1 MKSNQFER
9 IKELFQAALER
20 KPADREAFLDQAC
33 QGDEV
38 LFQELVSL
46 LAEHEKTDSFLE
58 IPALESD
65 ASSLETGDLIGVYRI
80 ERELGR
86 GGMGVVYLAED
97 TRLHRRVALKALA
110 PHIISDPKQ
119 KERLRSEARIAAS
132 LSHPAIATV
141 YALEESEGHLYIA
154 SEYVEGENLRSELQ
168 QGPLSPQALLDLA
181 VEIVQGLVAAHA
193 GGVIHR
199 DLKPE
204 NIMRNKKGQLK
215 ILDFGVAIAPEMD
228 LREEPLTEPGTLL
241 GTPSYMAP
249 EQLKGETVD
258 FRCDIFT
265 FGILFYELAS
275 GSNPFR
281 GETPIS
287 TIAKILESEPP
298 PLSQFTTS
306 PVQLDRIVERCL
318 PKDPEQRYSSTP
330 TLLEDLER
338 ARTEIRSDLSE
349 DKTGVH
355 HSRDKSS
362 SQPSLHSLWWVIHQV
377 LVLAL
382 YGSMVLALWQVKE
395 WSSDVWTL
403 LVFFGVFGCAAFN
416 GTLRTHLLFTARFNS
431 RVINSEIGRAAPW
444 LRRVDGLFAAL
455 LLVSAFAVAFDHQL
469 LAGFLAGIAMGYMV
483 VFLVVEPA
491 TTRALFSPPKGPSE

>member
-1 MKSNQFER
+1 VKSKPFER
-9 IKELFQAALER
+9 IKELFQAALEQ
-20 KPADREAFLDQAC
+20 KPADRKAFLDQAC

-46 LAEHEKTDSFLE
+46 LAEHEKDDNFLE
-58 IPALESD
+58 IPSLESEP
-65 ASSLETGDLIGVYRI
+65 STLEAGDLIGVYRI

-110 PHIISDPKQ
+110 PHIVADPKQ

-168 QGPLSPQALLDLA
+168 QGPLSPDALLDLA
-181 VEIVQGLVAAHA
+181 IEVVQGLVAAHA
-193 GGVIHR
+193 EGVIHR

-215 ILDFGVAIAPEMD
+215 ILDFGVAIAPERD

-287 TIAKILESEPP
+287 TIAKILESEPV
-298 PLSQFTTS
+298 PLSKFTSS

-318 PKDPEQRYSSTP
+318 PKDPEQRYPSTP
-330 TLLEDLER
+330 KLLEDLER
-338 ARTEIRSDLSE
+338 ARTEIKSDLSE
-349 DKTGVH
+349 EEPVFQHG
-355 HSRDKSS
+355 RDKSS
-362 SQPSLHSLWWVIHQV
+362 SQPNLHSFWWVIHQV

-382 YGSMVLALWQVKE
+382 YGSMVWALWQVKE
-395 WSSDVWTL
+395 WTSDVWTL
-403 LVFFGVFGCAAFN
+403 LVFFGVFGCAAVN
-416 GTLRTHLLFTARFNS
+416 GTLRTHLLFTARFNATF
-431 RVINSEIGRAAPW
+431 IHSELGRAAPW
-444 LRRVDGLFAAL
+444 LRRIDGLFAAL
-455 LLVSAFAVAFDHQL
+455 LLLGAFALAFDHQ
-469 LAGFLAGIAMGYMV
+469 FLAAFLASIAMGYVV
-483 VFLVVEPA
+483 VFLIVEPA
-491 TTRALFSPPKGPSE
+491 TTRARFSPPKEPR

>member
-9 IKELFQAALER
+9 IKELFQAALDQE
-20 KPADREAFLDQAC
+20 PANREAFLDQAC
-33 QGDEV
+33 EGDEV
-38 LFQELVSL
+38 LFQEVVSL
-46 LAEHEKTDSFLE
+46 LTEHEKDDDFLE
-58 IPALESD
+58 IPSLESEPRT
-65 ASSLETGDLIGVYRI
+65 LEAGDLIGVYRI

-110 PHIISDPKQ
+110 PQMVADPKQ

-141 YALEESEGHLYIA
+141 YALEEFEGNLYIA
-154 SEYVEGENLRSELQ
+154 TEYVEGENLRSQLE
-168 QGPLSPQALLDLA
+168 QGPLSPPALLDLA
-181 VEIVQGLVAAHA
+181 VEMVQGLVVAHA
-193 GGVIHR
+193 AGIIHR

-215 ILDFGVAIAPEMD
+215 ILDFGVAIAPETD
-228 LREEPLTEPGTLL
+228 LREEPLTEPGTVL

-287 TIAKILESEPP
+287 TIAKILESEPV
-298 PLSQFTTS
+298 PLSQLTPS
-306 PVQLDRIVERCL
+306 PPALDRIVKRCL
-318 PKDPEQRYSSTP
+318 PKDREQRYPSTP

-338 ARTEIRSDLSE
+338 ARTEMGSDLSE
-349 DKTGVH
+349 DETAAQ
-355 HSRDKSS
+355 RAQDRPS
-362 SQPSLHSLWWVIHQV
+362 SQPTLHSLWWVIHQV

-382 YGSMVLALWQVKE
+382 YGSMVFTLWKVQG
-395 WSSDVWTL
+395 WTPQDWTL
-403 LVFFGVFGCAAFN
+403 LVFFGVFGCAAVN
-416 GTLRTHLLFTARFNS
+416 GTLRTHLLFTARFNPNFI
-431 RVINSEIGRAAPW
+431 VSELSRAAPW
-444 LRRVDGLFAAL
+444 LRRIDGLFAAL
-455 LLVSAFAVAFDHQL
+455 LLLGAFAVAFDHQL
-469 LAGFLAGIAMGYMV
+469 LAAFLAGIAMGYVV
-483 VFLVVEPA
+483 VFLIVEPA
-491 TTRALFSPPKGPSE
+491 TTRARFSPKKEPK

>member
-1 MKSNQFER
+1 MKSNPFER
-9 IKELFQAALER
+9 IKELFQAALEQE
-20 KPADREAFLDQAC
+20 PADREAFLDQAC

-46 LAEHEKTDSFLE
+46 LAEHEKDDNFLE
-58 IPALESD
+58 IPSLESEP
-65 ASSLETGDLIGVYRI
+65 STLEAGDLIGVYRI

-110 PHIISDPKQ
+110 PHIVADPKQ

-154 SEYVEGENLRSELQ
+154 SEYVEGKNLRSELQ
-168 QGPLSPQALLDLA
+168 QGPLSPDTLLDLA
-181 VEIVQGLVAAHA
+181 IEVVQGLVAAHA
-193 GGVIHR
+193 EGVIHR

-215 ILDFGVAIAPEMD
+215 ILDFGVAIAPERD

-287 TIAKILESEPP
+287 TIAKILESEPV
-298 PLSQFTTS
+298 PLSKFTTS

-318 PKDPEQRYSSTP
+318 PKDPEQRYPSTP
-330 TLLEDLER
+330 KLLEDLER
-338 ARTEIRSDLSE
+338 ARTEIKSDLSE
-349 DKTGVH
+349 EEPVFQHG
-355 HSRDKSS
+355 RDKSS
-362 SQPSLHSLWWVIHQV
+362 SQPNLHSFWWVIHQV

-382 YGSMVLALWQVKE
+382 YGSMVWALWQVKE
-395 WSSDVWTL
+395 WTSDVWTL
-403 LVFFGVFGCAAFN
+403 LVFFGVFGCAAVN

-431 RVINSEIGRAAPW
+431 IFIHSELGRAAPW
-444 LRRVDGLFAAL
+444 LRRIDGLFAAL
-455 LLVSAFAVAFDHQL
+455 LLLGAFALAFDHQF
-469 LAGFLAGIAMGYMV
+469 LAAFLAGIAMGYVV
-483 VFLVVEPA
+483 VFLIVEPA
-491 TTRALFSPPKGPSE
+491 TTRARFSPPKEPE

>member
-1 MKSNQFER
+1 MKSKPFER
-9 IKELFQAALER
+9 IKELFQAALEQ
-20 KPADREAFLDQAC
+20 KPADRKAFLDQAC

-46 LAEHEKTDSFLE
+46 LAEHEKDDNFLE
-58 IPALESD
+58 IPSLESEP
-65 ASSLETGDLIGVYRI
+65 STLEAGDLIGVYRI

-110 PHIISDPKQ
+110 PHIVADPKQ

-168 QGPLSPQALLDLA
+168 QGPLSPDALLDLA
-181 VEIVQGLVAAHA
+181 IEVVQGLVAAHA
-193 GGVIHR
+193 EGVIHR

-215 ILDFGVAIAPEMD
+215 ILDFGVAIAPERD

-287 TIAKILESEPP
+287 TIAKILESEPV
-298 PLSQFTTS
+298 PLSKFTSS

-318 PKDPEQRYSSTP
+318 PKDPEQRYPSTP
-330 TLLEDLER
+330 KLLEDLER
-338 ARTEIRSDLSE
+338 ARTEIKSDLSE
-349 DKTGVH
+349 EEPVFQHG
-355 HSRDKSS
+355 RDKSS
-362 SQPSLHSLWWVIHQV
+362 SQPNLHSFWWVIHQV

-382 YGSMVLALWQVKE
+382 YGSMVWALWQVKE
-395 WSSDVWTL
+395 WTSDVWTL
-403 LVFFGVFGCAAFN
+403 LVFFGVFGCAAVN
-416 GTLRTHLLFTARFNS
+416 GTLRTHLLFTARFNATF
-431 RVINSEIGRAAPW
+431 IHSELGRAAPW
-444 LRRVDGLFAAL
+444 LRRIDGLFAAL
-455 LLVSAFAVAFDHQL
+455 LLLGAFALAFDHQL
-469 LAGFLAGIAMGYMV
+469 LAGFLAGIAMGYVV
-483 VFLVVEPA
+483 VFLIVEPA
-491 TTRALFSPPKGPSE
+491 TTRARFSPPKEPR

>member
-9 IKELFQAALER
+9 IKELFQAALDQE
-20 KPADREAFLDQAC
+20 PANREDFLDQAC
-33 QGDEV
+33 KGDEV
-38 LFQELVSL
+38 LFQEVVSL
-46 LAEHEKTDSFLE
+46 LAEHEKDDDFLE
-58 IPALESD
+58 IPSLESEPRI
-65 ASSLETGDLIGVYRI
+65 LEAGDLIGVYRI

-110 PHIISDPKQ
+110 PQMVADPKQ

-141 YALEESEGHLYIA
+141 YALEEFEGDLYIA
-154 SEYVEGENLRSELQ
+154 TEYVEGENLRSQLE
-168 QGPLSPQALLDLA
+168 QGPLSPPALLDLA
-181 VEIVQGLVAAHA
+181 VEMVQGLVVAHA
-193 GGVIHR
+193 AGIIHR

-228 LREEPLTEPGTLL
+228 LRDEPLTEPGTIL

-249 EQLKGETVD
+249 EQLKGERVD

-287 TIAKILESEPP
+287 TIAKILESEPK
-298 PLSQFTTS
+298 PLSQLITS
-306 PVQLDRIVERCL
+306 PPRLDRIVEKCL
-318 PKDPEQRYSSTP
+318 PKDREQRYPSTP

-338 ARTEIRSDLSE
+338 ARTEMGSDLSE
-349 DKTGVH
+349 DEAAAQ
-355 HSRDKSS
+355 RAPDRPS
-362 SQPSLHSLWWVIHQV
+362 SQPTLHSLWWVIHQV

-382 YGSMVLALWQVKE
+382 YGSMVFTLWKVQG
-395 WSSDVWTL
+395 WTPQDWTL
-403 LVFFGVFGCAAFN
+403 LVFFGVFGCAAVN
-416 GTLRTHLLFTARFNS
+416 GTLRTHLLFTARFNPAF
-431 RVINSEIGRAAPW
+431 IHSELGRAAPW
-444 LRRVDGLFAAL
+444 LRRIDGLFAVL
-455 LLVSAFAVAFDHQL
+455 LLLGALAVSFDHPL
-469 LAGFLAGIAMGYMV
+469 LAAFLAGIAMGYVV
-483 VFLVVEPA
+483 VFLIVEPA
-491 TTRALFSPPKGPSE
+491 TTRARFSPKKDPK